1 MLAKRR
7 ALRLDGQVDVDV
19 RTPMLLPS
27 FSSKG
32 FPNVKK
38 MFKAAEEYISDELLV
53 SAYDVHYGLLDP
65 PFEFASIVFLD
76 SGGYEASK
84 DTELSETFD
93 REHIS
98 EDWTPDLYNEVIRD
112 WTCTR
117 PTIFVN
123 FDSPKFRM
131 TTGDQVASAKAVT
144 LPAGPHGRELLI
156 KPETEDSRRVHLK
169 HVTPT
174 IKEMSG
180 FAAIGV
186 TEKEVGNSVLTRMVN
201 IATLR
206 KALDEWH
213 QDIPLHIFGSLDTL
227 STYLYF
233 LAGADIFDGLTW
245 LRYAFLDGDTIYRH
259 SYGALTLPLDL
270 NSDIVEGRCWSN
282 NYQHMRTMRLNML
295 KFLKDGNFDH
305 FGKHATLIKH
315 AYDSMNAS
323 LEGG

>member
-131 TTGDQVASAKAVT
+131 TTGNQVASAKAVT

-169 HVTPT
+169 Q
-174 IKEMSG
+174 
-180 FAAIGV
+180 
-186 TEKEVGNSVLTRMVN
+186 VN